1 MPHDTGKPTAAWKQ
15 FLIGKQ
21 VMLDEYDRARV
32 HAKSQAVQTH
42 HVMGGKSGKR
52 TRPVCE

>member
-42 HVMGGKSGKR
+42 HGDGRQEREADAAGM
-52 TRPVCE
+52 